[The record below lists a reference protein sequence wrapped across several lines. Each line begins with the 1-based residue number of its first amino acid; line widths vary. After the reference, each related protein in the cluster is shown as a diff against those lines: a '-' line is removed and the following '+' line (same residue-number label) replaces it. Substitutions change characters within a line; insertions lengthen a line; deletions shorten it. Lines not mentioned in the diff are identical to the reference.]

1 MTGFDYTRAAATAER
16 LIQKFGQTGKLRV
29 ETPGSGPSYDPGEP
43 TITDHDAVMAVLEF
57 EKSDVDG
64 TRILATDK
72 RILVAAKGLP
82 VEPSTEHQLLDAAGQ
97 AYSVIAVDPL
107 SPAGVP
113 VFYWVQARR

>member
-1 MTGFDYTRAAATAER
+1 MDADFYADMVETAAE
-16 LIQKFGQTGKLRV
+16 LIEEFGQTGKLRV
-29 ETPGSGPSYDPGEP
+29 ETPGDGPSYDPGEP
-43 TITDHDAVMAVLEF
+43 TITDHLAIMAVLEF

-64 TRILATDK
+64 TRVLATDK
-72 RILVAAKGLP
+72 RILVAAKGLV
-82 VEPSTEHQLLDAAGQ
+82 VEPSTDHQLLDAAGQ

>member
-1 MTGFDYTRAAATAER
+1 MDADFYADMVETAAE
-16 LIQKFGQTGKLRV
+16 LIEEFGQLGKLRV

-72 RILVAAKGLP
+72 RILVAAKDLA